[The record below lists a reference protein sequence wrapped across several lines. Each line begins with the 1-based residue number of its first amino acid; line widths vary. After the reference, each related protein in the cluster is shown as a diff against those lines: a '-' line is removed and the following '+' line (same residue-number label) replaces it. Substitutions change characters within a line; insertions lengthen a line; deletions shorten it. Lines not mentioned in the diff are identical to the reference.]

1 MTGMEYHP
9 RFAEN
14 AIKQLK
20 KIDRQT
26 ALMII
31 KWVRKNLDGVTEPRR
46 TGKPLKGSLNR
57 YWRYR
62 VGDYRI
68 IAEIIDSEFIIGV
81 VKIGHRRYIRMK

>member
-1 MTGMEYHP
+1 MIGMEYHP

-20 KIDRQT
+20 KMDRQP

-46 TGKPLKGSLNR
+46 IGKPLKGSLNR

-68 IAEIIDSEFIIGV
+68 IAEIIDSEFIIDV
-81 VKIGHRRYIRMK
+81 VKIGHRRDIYE